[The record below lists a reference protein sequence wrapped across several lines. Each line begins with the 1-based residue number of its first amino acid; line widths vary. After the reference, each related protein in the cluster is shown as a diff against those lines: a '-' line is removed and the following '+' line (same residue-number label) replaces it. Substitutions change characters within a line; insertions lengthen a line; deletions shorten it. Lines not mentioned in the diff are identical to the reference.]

1 MKDKDIEDLFV
12 DPEGIVEDI
21 NIIEI
26 EEQAKKARPEPEFLE
41 GDKIKEMEEK
51 WKKEKEEMQAQMEE
65 LKKSIETKK
74 EPEPDPEPKPD
85 PENKE

>member
-1 MKDKDIEDLFV
+1 MF
-12 DPEGIVEDI
+12 EGFKRVMEFSD
-21 NIIEI
+21 NYLKEI

-41 GDKIKEMEEK
+41 GDKLKEMEQK
-51 WKKEKEEMQAQMEE
+51 WQKEKEEMLAQMEE

-74 EPEPDPEPKPD
+74 EPEPNPDPDPD

>member
-1 MKDKDIEDLFV
+1 MF
-12 DPEGIVEDI
+12 EGFKRVMEFSD
-21 NIIEI
+21 NYLKEI

-41 GDKIKEMEEK
+41 GDKLKEMEQK
-51 WKKEKEEMQAQMEE
+51 WQKEKEEMLAQMEE

-74 EPEPDPEPKPD
+74 EPEPNPDPEPD